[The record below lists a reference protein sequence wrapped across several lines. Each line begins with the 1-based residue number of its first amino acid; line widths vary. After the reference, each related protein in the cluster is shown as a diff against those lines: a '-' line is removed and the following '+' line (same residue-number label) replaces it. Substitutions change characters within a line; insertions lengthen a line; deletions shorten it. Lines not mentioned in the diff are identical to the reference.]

1 MNWTP
6 ITQSWTAQD
15 YDDALTYVMQSWG
28 KGHASEADCALRY
41 TELLA
46 AKLAAGV
53 KSPWITVKEKSTI
66 VTACMAKI
74 ESGKLLAFS
83 YTEIAPIVHSGVTAS
98 LEAVLTIAMGLK
110 RVKIEQ
116 DLASLLTSGEKDLF
130 KQTLDQKIQNK
141 IKWHLVGPPAKKN
154 LEAFHAALGLI
165 PPVSQPVAVP
175 PATTQ
180 KWLDIA
186 SLNVRVPTHAGV
198 PSVLRGQKVY
208 KVSRQ
213 VYAASQ
219 AYAKA
224 AETQAHEQGVV
235 YLKRASEHNF
245 YVTAF
250 ETCQEVGQLFKNQ
263 ALTFYYH
270 GGSVAAEDLP
280 ATA

>member
-15 YDDALTYVMQSWG
+15 YDDALTFMQKNCAG
-28 KGHASEADCALRY
+28 GDASEADCAFRY
-41 TELLA
+41 VALLQ
-46 AKLAAGV
+46 AKSSAGFV
-53 KSPWITVKEKSTI
+53 PTPADYLTLTKAYMRRIEKR
-66 VTACMAKI
+66 
-74 ESGKLLAFS
+74 KLLACS
-83 YTEIAPIVHSGVTAS
+83 PSEIATLVKSGVTTSLADVLKAALAQKRTAIEAEFESNVPSMALASFHDLLTQKIKKKLALYLTGPQAGAS
-98 LEAVLTIAMGLK
+98 LT
-110 RVKIEQ
+110 
-116 DLASLLTSGEKDLF
+116 
-130 KQTLDQKIQNK
+130 
-141 IKWHLVGPPAKKN
+141 
-154 LEAFHAALGLI
+154 AFHAALGLL

-180 KWLDIA
+180 KWLDIG

-250 ETCQEVGQLFKNQ
+250 ETCQEVGQLFKSQ

-270 GGSVAAEDLP
+270 GGSVVAEDLP
-280 ATA
+280 ANA